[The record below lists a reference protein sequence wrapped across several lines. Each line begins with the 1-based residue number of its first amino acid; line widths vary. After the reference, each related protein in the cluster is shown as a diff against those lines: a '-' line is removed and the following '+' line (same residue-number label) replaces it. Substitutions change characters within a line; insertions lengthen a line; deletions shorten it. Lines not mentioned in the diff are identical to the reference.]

1 MPAHVVFSAVA
12 VDIPGIVEN
21 ILHVLPETTDIVV
34 INTGSAL
41 GEFWAREARRVL
53 QPFTDRVR
61 FDWLYELSL
70 EEVLGRVSVLPP
82 HTAIFYGGLIV
93 DGAGVPREA
102 GEALVR
108 LRTEANAPIFGVF
121 EADVGRGLVGGP
133 VVSILE
139 ASRRASVA
147 AHRILSGEAPEEIQV
162 DTLTAG
168 APVYDFRELDRWG
181 IPETRLP
188 AGSTVVFRPQS
199 IWTMYMVPVILG
211 LSIVGLETAL
221 IAGLMLQR
229 ARRRRAEEAARALSG
244 QLLTAHEDERPWLGR
259 ELHDDVSQR
268 LARLTIDVG
277 RMENVL
283 QTVSGESASTSS
295 SDGLAQ
301 LNEDVHALSYQLHP
315 AIIEDLGL
323 FEALQAECDR
333 FSDIEGIPTKLD
345 ATDLPTEPPS
355 EASLCLFR
363 VAQEALRN
371 VSRHAH
377 TSRVSVSLGPKNKGV
392 RMVVTDDGVGFDPN
406 ERSSHASL
414 GHASMR
420 ERVALVEGK
429 LAIESGSGRGT
440 TVTVWVPSRPSGPS
454 GDAQA

>member
-1 MPAHVVFSAVA
+1 MSDEGHPGQGILQARVRELWKARHRHRSPRLVYHQDGSPTSAVA

-147 AHRILSGEAPEEIQV
+147 AHRILSGEAPEEIQW
-162 DTLTAG
+162 TL
-168 APVYDFRELDRWG
+168 
-181 IPETRLP
+181 
-188 AGSTVVFRPQS
+188 
-199 IWTMYMVPVILG
+199 
-211 LSIVGLETAL
+211 
-221 IAGLMLQR
+221 
-229 ARRRRAEEAARALSG
+229 
-244 QLLTAHEDERPWLGR
+244 
-259 ELHDDVSQR
+259 
-268 LARLTIDVG
+268 
-277 RMENVL
+277 
-283 QTVSGESASTSS
+283 
-295 SDGLAQ
+295 
-301 LNEDVHALSYQLHP
+301 
-315 AIIEDLGL
+315 
-323 FEALQAECDR
+323 
-333 FSDIEGIPTKLD
+333 
-345 ATDLPTEPPS
+345 
-355 EASLCLFR
+355 
-363 VAQEALRN
+363 
-371 VSRHAH
+371 
-377 TSRVSVSLGPKNKGV
+377 
-392 RMVVTDDGVGFDPN
+392 
-406 ERSSHASL
+406 
-414 GHASMR
+414 
-420 ERVALVEGK
+420 
-429 LAIESGSGRGT
+429 
-440 TVTVWVPSRPSGPS
+440 
-454 GDAQA
+454 